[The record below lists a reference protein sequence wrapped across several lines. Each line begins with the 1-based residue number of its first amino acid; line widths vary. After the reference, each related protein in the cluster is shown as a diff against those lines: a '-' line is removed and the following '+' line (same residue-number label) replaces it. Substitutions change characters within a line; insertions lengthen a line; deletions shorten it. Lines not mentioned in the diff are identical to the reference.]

1 MKLIKIALLLSLGV
15 TVACSTLTLKPTNF
29 AWPVESVLKINDEG
43 KVIEDRYAIG
53 FDARGIFYEEFQDS
67 SAFENKELRILRDMN
82 GYYFFT
88 SEKFKNV
95 YVFKADEG
103 ALFLENKIP
112 VSETGLENPALNQRE
127 PYVELIDGNNKL
139 LLTNEGINRTEK

>member
-1 MKLIKIALLLSLGV
+1 MKLIKIVLLLFLV
-15 TVACSTLTLKPTNF
+15 ITVACSTLTLKPTNF
-29 AWPVESVLKINDEG
+29 AWPVESVLKINDDG
-43 KVIEDRYAIG
+43 KVIEDRYSIV
-53 FDARGIFYEEFQDS
+53 FDTRGIFYEEFQDS
-67 SAFENKELRILRDMN
+67 SAFENKKLRMLCDMN

-103 ALFLENKIP
+103 ALVLENKIP